1 MWTAA
6 DDIRKHT
13 KTLEW
18 ESHPTQ
24 LYEVLQRSISVGYNL
39 IIQYFQEEEEKKK
52 DLNPQLI
59 PKVANQNLLV
69 QVNPREA
76 VNQNKTMDKL
86 LAANSPPKIRPNL
99 RKSK

>member
-1 MWTAA
+1 MSRRRCPSPLDLRTTGERKCSKVIGWLTPQEVKARYFNYKTMWTAA

-52 DLNPQLI
+52 
-59 PKVANQNLLV
+59 A
-69 QVNPREA
+69 
-76 VNQNKTMDKL
+76 
-86 LAANSPPKIRPNL
+86 
-99 RKSK
+99 